1 MPRGDGTGPM
11 GMGPMSGR
19 AAGLCL
25 GAGRGFGRR
34 RGAGGC
40 GQGGGYGWRNQW
52 VATGLPGWARNGV
65 APAAPDRE
73 QQLRAI
79 KDQANVFENALEQ
92 LRKQIEEME
101 TVQAGA

>member
-1 MPRGDGTGPM
+1 
-11 GMGPMSGR
+11 
-19 AAGLCL
+19 
-25 GAGRGFGRR
+25 
-34 RGAGGC
+34 
-40 GQGGGYGWRNQW
+40 
-52 VATGLPGWARNGV
+52 LPGWARNGV